1 MSASAHRNGHVTEYD
16 TTAVGGKVP
25 THLLSLLR
33 HWTLVCWWLVAGDG
47 PPQDR
52 GCGLPALPPAHA
64 PSRGLAAARG
74 PRHRQVPLP
83 LARALQTAA
92 PAAARRPRRGTQE
105 VVRGERRRQAVREGR
120 RAAVQVSCDW
130 SAAGIL
136 TSDWRRLDTD
146 NTDSVSLPSSP
157 MGSRKIGLGYLTP
170 PSQVRY
176 LHNIY
181 TISIIST
188 QYLQRKLG
196 SCQSPARQSSLSK
209 EPVTITCHLVWPEEG
224 DTVSPVTGITRS
236 ASPGPFTSVL
246 KSGSLGEEA
255 VTKVGCGFWK
265 YLRVYH
271 ENIFRVCTTRARSGA
286 GSASRGWTPATAAAA
301 AGASP
306 RPRAS
311 RGACPL
317 HPSATSSCSST
328 RSWHQVGQSA
338 NTQTEKSG

>member
-1 MSASAHRNGHVTEYD
+1 M
-16 TTAVGGKVP
+16 
-25 THLLSLLR
+25 
-33 HWTLVCWWLVAGDG
+33 
-47 PPQDR
+47 
-52 GCGLPALPPAHA
+52 
-64 PSRGLAAARG
+64 
-74 PRHRQVPLP
+74 
-83 LARALQTAA
+83 
-92 PAAARRPRRGTQE
+92 
-105 VVRGERRRQAVREGR
+105 
-120 RAAVQVSCDW
+120 SCDW

-255 VTKVGCGFWK
+255 VTKVGCW
-265 YLRVYH
+265 
-271 ENIFRVCTTRARSGA
+271 C
-286 GSASRGWTPATAAAA
+286 
-301 AGASP
+301 
-306 RPRAS
+306 
-311 RGACPL
+311 
-317 HPSATSSCSST
+317 
-328 RSWHQVGQSA
+328 
-338 NTQTEKSG
+338 

>member
-1 MSASAHRNGHVTEYD
+1 MFG
-16 TTAVGGKVP
+16 
-25 THLLSLLR
+25 L
-33 HWTLVCWWLVAGDG
+33 CWWPVTDA
-47 PPQDR
+47 PQDR
-52 GCGLPALPPAHA
+52 GCGLPALAAAHA
-64 PSRGLAAARG
+64 PRLGLAAARG
-74 PRHRQVPLP
+74 PRHGQVPLP
-83 LARALQTAA
+83 VARALQTAA

-136 TSDWRRLDTD
+136 TADWCRLDSD

-176 LHNIY
+176 NKYLHNIY
-181 TISIIST
+181 TISTIST
-188 QYLQRKLG
+188 HYLQRKLG

-224 DTVSPVTGITRS
+224 AGGGTASPVTSITRA

-255 VTKVGCGFWK
+255 VTKVSCGCGK
-265 YLRVYH
+265 YLWLYS
-271 ENIFRVCTTRARSGA
+271 ENIVRVCTTRARSGA

-301 AGASP
+301 AAASP

-311 RGACPL
+311 RGACPP

-328 RSWHQVGQSA
+328 RS
-338 NTQTEKSG
+338 

>member
-33 HWTLVCWWLVAGDG
+33 HWTLDMFGLLVAGDG

-64 PSRGLAAARG
+64 PRRGLAAARG

-83 LARALQTAA
+83 VAGALQTAA

-157 MGSRKIGLGYLTP
+157 MGSRKIGLGYLPP

-181 TISIIST
+181 NIYSISAA
-188 QYLQRKLG
+188 QAGQLPVPR
-196 SCQSPARQSSLSK
+196 PAV
-209 EPVTITCHLVWPEEG
+209 EPEQ
-224 DTVSPVTGITRS
+224 
-236 ASPGPFTSVL
+236 
-246 KSGSLGEEA
+246 
-255 VTKVGCGFWK
+255 
-265 YLRVYH
+265 
-271 ENIFRVCTTRARSGA
+271 GA
-286 GSASRGWTPATAAAA
+286 GDDHVPPGLARGGGHSQP
-301 AGASP
+301 SH
-306 RPRAS
+306 RHHEVSLPRA
-311 RGACPL
+311 L
-317 HPSATSSCSST
+317 HQRP
-328 RSWHQVGQSA
+328 QVGQPRGGGSHQGGLRLLKISA
-338 NTQTEKSG
+338 GLP